1 MGGNTKEG
9 EEEEEEVVEEGKE
22 EEERETEGR
31 EREGRSRALLL
42 QSTSVAHS
50 PIWSNLRFPSAQI
63 ENIRPRLRSL
73 FLACGGLVVVAVV
86 VFVVVADVSPLVLL

>member
-1 MGGNTKEG
+1 MGTGGNTKEG
-9 EEEEEEVVEEGKE
+9 EEEEEEVAVVEEGTE

-63 ENIRPRLRSL
+63 ENIRPRLCSL
-73 FLACGGLVVVAVV
+73 FLARRGLVRCRVCR
-86 VFVVVADVSPLVLL
+86 LRRRRRRR